1 MNQDYS
7 LKEDLKYMD
16 YNDLLQAAN
25 TLKNMISWSMANG
38 EPEWKIY
45 ETQLKEIKKQLKKF
59 PESKL

>member
-16 YNDLLQAAN
+16 YEDLNQAAN
-25 TLKNMISWSMANG
+25 TLKNMISWAMANG

-45 ETQLKEIKKQLKKF
+45 EIQLKEIKKQLKKF

>member
-1 MNQDYS
+1 MKYDYN

-16 YNDLLQAAN
+16 YEDLNQAAN
-25 TLKNMISWSMANG
+25 TLKNMISWAMANG

-45 ETQLKEIKKQLKKF
+45 EKQLKEIKKQLKKF

>member
-25 TLKNMISWSMANG
+25 TLKNMISWSMAQG

-45 ETQLKEIKKQLKKF
+45 EKQLKEIKKQLKKF

>member
-1 MNQDYS
+1 MTQDYS

-25 TLKNMISWSMANG
+25 TLKNMISWSMVQG
-38 EPEWKIY
+38 DPEWKIY
-45 ETQLKEIKKQLKKF
+45 EKQLKEIKKRLKKF

>member
-16 YNDLLQAAN
+16 YNDLLQAAK
-25 TLKNMISWSMANG
+25 TLKNMIAWSMANG

-45 ETQLKEIKKQLKKF
+45 EAQLKEIKKQLKKF

>member
-16 YNDLLQAAN
+16 YEDLQQATK

-45 ETQLKEIKKQLKKF
+45 EKQLKEIKKQLKKF

>member
-1 MNQDYS
+1 MNQDYN

-25 TLKNMISWSMANG
+25 TLKNMIAWSMANG

>member
-7 LKEDLKYMD
+7 LKEDLKHMD
-16 YNDLLQAAN
+16 YEDLQQAAN
-25 TLKNMISWSMANG
+25 TLKNMISWAMTNG

-45 ETQLKEIKKQLKKF
+45 EIQLKEIKKQLKKF

>member
-1 MNQDYS
+1 MNQDYN

-16 YNDLLQAAN
+16 YEDLKQAAK

>member
-1 MNQDYS
+1 MNQDYN

-16 YNDLLQAAN
+16 YDDLLQAAN

>member
-7 LKEDLKYMD
+7 FKEDLKYMD
-16 YNDLLQAAN
+16 YEDLQQAAK
-25 TLKNMISWSMANG
+25 TLKNMIAWSTANG

>member
-1 MNQDYS
+1 MIQDYN

-16 YNDLLQAAN
+16 YDDLKQAAN
-25 TLKNMISWSMANG
+25 TLKNMILWSMSQG

>member
-16 YNDLLQAAN
+16 YEDLQQAAN
-25 TLKNMISWSMANG
+25 TLKNMISWAMANG
-38 EPEWKIY
+38 EVEWKIY
-45 ETQLKEIKKQLKKF
+45 EKQLKEIKKQLKKF

>member
-7 LKEDLKYMD
+7 LKEDLKYID
-16 YNDLLQAAN
+16 YDDLLQAAN

-45 ETQLKEIKKQLKKF
+45 EIQLKEIKKQLKKF

>member
-7 LKEDLKYMD
+7 IKEDLKYMD

-25 TLKNMISWSMANG
+25 TLKNMISWSMVQG

-45 ETQLKEIKKQLKKF
+45 EKQLKEIKKQLKKF